1 MLYGIDFDQVSHT
14 NNFAPERVIE
24 TFPEFVALEAAVTV
38 NVFASTA
45 VSITLSGA
53 KKFVCE
59 TWSKSIPYNNRASI
73 SATFRQV
80 FEA

>member
-1 MLYGIDFDQVSHT
+1 
-14 NNFAPERVIE
+14 
-24 TFPEFVALEAAVTV
+24 
-38 NVFASTA
+38 
-45 VSITLSGA
+45 LSGA